1 MTTDKSLN
9 KVIQFPKAALPSL
22 IVETYEGNEATVRL
36 QYEHLVNAVAIY
48 LQTLPFGLDNRRD
61 ILDVD
66 LGLSVD
72 ADGYV
77 TMDIV
82 FDKD

>member
-1 MTTDKSLN
+1 MKNDINVTP
-9 KVIQFPKAALPSL
+9 FPAKPAPSL
-22 IVETYEGNEATVRL
+22 IVESYEGDEATVRL
-36 QYEHLVNAVAIY
+36 KYEHLVNAVAIY
-48 LQTLPFGLDNRRD
+48 LQTLPFGIDNRRD

-72 ADGYV
+72 EDGYV